1 LKKRWQKP
9 AGSHPNPLFNRRANK
24 IPNWGKG
31 ILNKKS
37 LLTKIIKKALRN
49 KLLSEHNEEE
59 VKKIE
64 DDLEKLHDV
73 FIKVNPKKKYATN
86 FEPNLSKKDERN

>member
-1 LKKRWQKP
+1 
-9 AGSHPNPLFNRRANK
+9 
-24 IPNWGKG
+24 
-31 ILNKKS
+31 
-37 LLTKIIKKALRN
+37 
-49 KLLSEHNEEE
+49 LSEHNEEE